1 MHLCP
6 LIVKGVCVMDER
18 KPDRRIRRTQ
28 KMLKDSLV
36 ELMTQKDFKNI
47 SVKDIT
53 DLADLNRGTFY
64 LHYSDTYDLLQK
76 MESDVLADFQSMI
89 NNYWADSWRENLLPI
104 LLPII
109 SYIEENAKICK
120 ILFENSASNDFV
132 NRFHEL
138 VSKNGTAIIKR
149 RYPDVQEDILL
160 YFLEFITYGLTGV
173 LKRWIDTGMKED
185 REKMAELLNRTAMEI
200 AKNLL
205 D

>member
-1 MHLCP
+1 M
-6 LIVKGVCVMDER
+6 GER

-76 MESDVLADFQSMI
+76 MESDVLEDFQSMI
-89 NNYWADSWRENLLPI
+89 NNFWADSGRENLLPI
-104 LLPII
+104 LLPVI
-109 SYIEENAKICK
+109 SYIEENSKICK

-138 VSKNGTAIIKR
+138 ISRNGTAIIKQ
-149 RYPDVQEDILL
+149 RYPDVREDMLL
-160 YFLEFITYGLTGV
+160 YFLEFVTFGLTGV
-173 LKRWIDTGMKED
+173 LKRWIDTGMKES
-185 REKMAELLNRTAMEI
+185 REKMARLMNQTAMEI

-205 D
+205 GPHEAG